1 MIEKTW
7 YAIYTRSRWEKK
19 SAKLMEDSGYMVYL
33 PLVKTLKQ
41 WSDRKKRVEIPLI
54 SGYVFV
60 KVSEGDYYK
69 ILETPGVV
77 CYVTFEGKAAP
88 IRDSQ
93 IDAMRNAIEGNL
105 KVEAVDDIL
114 ETGQKVK
121 IISGP
126 MKGAEGEYVKIAHK
140 TNFIINLSSIGF
152 SLKVEINADDVV
164 KV

>member
-105 KVEAVDDIL
+105 KIEAVDDIL

-126 MKGAEGEYVKIAHK
+126 MKGSEGEYVKIAHK